1 MNNSTAITSRLKFA
15 LRETGIV
22 NCLISSVIQ
31 DKVCNMDYL
40 IAITR
45 GNKISMN
52 NIVEVFFKET
62 KAELLFLTEAINKTN
77 YTIISD
83 IAHKLKSA
91 FAILGINSLN
101 QVFREMELLSSSKSN
116 IERITQLNHCVNIVF
131 DQAME
136 ELKFT
141 P

>member
-1 MNNSTAITSRLKFA
+1 
-15 LRETGIV
+15 
-22 NCLISSVIQ
+22 
-31 DKVCNMDYL
+31 
-40 IAITR
+40 
-45 GNKISMN
+45 MN